1 MGGAMDLVSSGIKVI
16 VCMEH
21 CDRKGRP
28 KILERCALP
37 LTGVGV
43 VNVLVTD
50 YVIYYFFRL

>member
-1 MGGAMDLVSSGIKVI
+1 MDLVSSGIKVV

-21 CDRKGRP
+21 CDKKGRP

-50 YVIYYFFRL
+50 YVIFFSFEE